1 MRNSLFYGDNLEILR
16 QHFADESVDLVY
28 LDPPFNSRATYNVL
42 FKEQT
47 GEASPAQIQAFSD
60 TWRWTME
67 SERVYENEI
76 IVNPNTPPKV
86 KDMAAALRQSIGRS
100 DMMAYLVMMTPRLVE
115 LYRVLKPTGSIYLHC
130 DPTAD
135 YLLRIIMDSVF
146 GPTSFRNAITWKRTS
161 AHSDAKRYGRISDS
175 ILFYAKSD
183 DWTWN
188 QQFVDHDEAYKDSHY
203 RYETEEARR
212 YRTDNLTA
220 GGLEGGG
227 YTYEWNGV
235 EREWRRP
242 RESMQRL
249 HDDGRIRYTRNG
261 VAEYIRYLDESPGM
275 PLQDVWN
282 DIPPLNSQARE
293 RLGYQTQKPQ
303 ALLERII
310 QTSSNPGDFVLD
322 PFCGCGTTVAA
333 AEKLGRS
340 WSGIDITHLAVALMK
355 HRLQANFNL
364 EQTKDYDVVGEP
376 ADEGS
381 ARALAE
387 QDRYQFEYWA
397 LSLLGARPYGPRRR
411 GADRGIDG
419 VLHFIDGP
427 RRSVKRAVVQVKSGA
442 VSVAQIRDLV
452 GTVEREDAEIG
463 LFVTL
468 EPPTRPMQDEAIA
481 AGFYNSPIWQ
491 RDYPKVQIRTIQQLL
506 DGNRFDIPPG
516 PSMYGNGK
524 REQRPSPPQGK
535 LDSTNP

>member
-60 TWRWTME
+60 TWRWTLE

-76 IVNPNTPPKV
+76 ILNPNTPPKV
-86 KDMAAALRQSIGRS
+86 KDMVAALRQSIGRS

-115 LYRVLKPTGSIYLHC
+115 LNRVLKPTGSIYLHC

-188 QQFVDHDEAYKDSHY
+188 QQYVDHDETYKDSHY
-203 RYETEEARR
+203 RYVTEEGRR

-249 HDDGRIRYTRNG
+249 HDEGRIRYTRNG
-261 VAEYIRYLDESPGM
+261 VAEYVRYLDESPGM

-333 AEKLGRS
+333 AEKLGRR

-364 EQTKDYDVVGEP
+364 EQTKDYAVVGEP

-397 LSLLGARPYGPRRR
+397 LSLLGARPDGPRRR

-427 RRSVKRAVVQVKSGA
+427 RRSAKRAVVQVKSGA

-452 GTVEREDAEIG
+452 GTVDREDAEIG

-506 DGNRFDIPPG
+506 DGNAFDIPPG

-524 REQRPSPPQGK
+524 RGQRPSPPQGK